1 MKIHNEYMTVQT
13 KQKREFMNIT
23 PNVKSGLEKSGI
35 HDGIVLVA
43 TLHSNAAVFLN
54 DEEVGLQEDIDKWL
68 NQVAPERDDYKHKG
82 RFESNAGVHLQGLL
96 LNSGVSI
103 SISDGKLNLGPWQYV
118 MYADLDGM
126 RPKRILMKYLGE

>member
-23 PNVKSGLEKSGI
+23 TNVKSGLEKSGI
-35 HDGIVLVA
+35 HDGIVLVT
-43 TLHSNAAVFLN
+43 TLHSNSAVFLN
-54 DEEVGLQEDIDKWL
+54 DDEAGLQEDIDQWL
-68 NQVAPERDDYKHKG
+68 NQIAPERDDYKHQG

-96 LNSGVSI
+96 LSSGVSI
-103 SISDGKLNLGPWQYV
+103 SISDGKLDLGPWQCV

>member
-13 KQKREFMNIT
+13 KQKREFMDIT

-35 HDGIVLVA
+35 QDGIVLVA

-54 DEEVGLQEDIDKWL
+54 DEEAGLQEDIDKWL

-103 SISDGKLNLGPWQYV
+103 SISDGKLDLGPWQYV